1 MSFKKVADRLLSAVV
16 QTMIPIVSNM
26 KIIAETFVM
35 NTVKMFIGKI
45 QAKSAV
51 SPPIYARLLW
61 IDNNPGETF
70 DKNNPYHILQLT
82 DMYLQI
88 NEDWTQD
95 PLLKIQATTPAY
107 LHWHRINAG
116 TARDMSSKRTSEQIK
131 EMQDQKKSDTSAKI
145 AKAKEAA
152 KQAAL
157 KNESAVADAKTRART
172 PAPTPAKTQSAPYK
186 PNPPPAPAKTQPVPY
201 KPNPP
206 PAPAKTQPAPYK
218 PNPPS
223 SYRPHPP
230 PPTPGYK
237 PPTNGNQSP
246 L

>member
-1 MSFKKVADRLLSAVV
+1 MPNPSIYGSPIERINMSFKKVADRLLSAVV
-16 QTMIPIVSNM
+16 QTMIPIVANM
-26 KIIAETFVM
+26 QIIAETFVM

-116 TARDMSSKRTSEQIK
+116 TARDMSSKRTPEQLK
-131 EMQDQKKSDTSAKI
+131 AMQEQKKTDTAAKI

-157 KNESAVADAKTRART
+157 KNETATADAKTRART
-172 PAPTPAKTQSAPYK
+172 PAPTPAKNPPNSYK
-186 PNPPPAPAKTQPVPY
+186 PNPPPSYT
-201 KPNPP
+201 
-206 PAPAKTQPAPYK
+206 

-223 SYRPHPP
+223 SYKPP
-230 PPTPGYK
+230 LPPTTGYRPPQPGDQK
-237 PPTNGNQSP
+237 P

>member
-1 MSFKKVADRLLSAVV
+1 MERINMSFKKVADRLLSAIV

-26 KIIAETFVM
+26 QIIAETFIM
-35 NTVKMFIGKI
+35 NTMKMFIGKI
-45 QAKSAV
+45 KAKSAV
-51 SPPIYARLLW
+51 SPPMYVRLLW
-61 IDNNPGETF
+61 IDNNPGEVF

-116 TARDMSSKRTSEQIK
+116 TARDISKRSPEDLK
-131 EMQDQKKSDTSAKI
+131 ALQDQKKAETKDKI

-157 KNESAVADAKTRART
+157 KNEATAAEVKTRSKT
-172 PAPTPAKTQSAPYK
+172 PAPPPSTTTKPTIPHTSYK
-186 PNPPPAPAKTQPVPY
+186 PTIPPTGY
-201 KPNPP
+201 KPQPP
-206 PAPAKTQPAPYK
+206 V
-218 PNPPS
+218 
-223 SYRPHPP
+223 
-230 PPTPGYK
+230 GYK
-237 PPTNGNQSP
+237 PPTGP

>member
-1 MSFKKVADRLLSAVV
+1 MSFKKVADRLLAAVV
-16 QTMIPIVSNM
+16 QSMIPIVSNM
-26 KIIAETFVM
+26 QIIAETFIM
-35 NTVKMFIGKI
+35 NTMKMFIGKI
-45 QAKSAV
+45 KAKSAV
-51 SPPIYARLLW
+51 SPPMYVRLLW
-61 IDNNPGETF
+61 IDNNPGEVF

-116 TARDMSSKRTSEQIK
+116 TARDISKRTPEDLK
-131 EMQDQKKSDTSAKI
+131 ALQDQKKAETKDKI

-157 KNESAVADAKTRART
+157 KNEAAAAEASKTRSKT
-172 PAPTPAKTQSAPYK
+172 PAPPSTTTTKLT
-186 PNPPPAPAKTQPVPY
+186 NPPSG
-201 KPNPP
+201 
-206 PAPAKTQPAPYK
+206 YK

-223 SYRPHPP
+223 GYKPN
-230 PPTPGYK
+230 PPTGYK
-237 PPTNGNQSP
+237 PPTGP

>member
-1 MSFKKVADRLLSAVV
+1 MSFKKVADRLLSAIV

-26 KIIAETFVM
+26 QIIAETFIM
-35 NTVKMFIGKI
+35 NTMKMFIGKI
-45 QAKSAV
+45 KAKSAV
-51 SPPIYARLLW
+51 SPPMYVRLLW
-61 IDNNPGETF
+61 IDNNPGEVF

-116 TARDMSSKRTSEQIK
+116 TARDISKRSPEDLK
-131 EMQDQKKSDTSAKI
+131 ALQDQKKAETKDKI

-157 KNESAVADAKTRART
+157 KNEATAAEVKTRSKT
-172 PAPTPAKTQSAPYK
+172 PAPPPSTTTKPTIPHTSYK
-186 PNPPPAPAKTQPVPY
+186 PTIPPTGY
-201 KPNPP
+201 KPQPP
-206 PAPAKTQPAPYK
+206 V
-218 PNPPS
+218 
-223 SYRPHPP
+223 
-230 PPTPGYK
+230 GYK
-237 PPTNGNQSP
+237 PPTGP

>member
-1 MSFKKVADRLLSAVV
+1 
-16 QTMIPIVSNM
+16 
-26 KIIAETFVM
+26 M

-45 QAKSAV
+45 KAKSAV
-51 SPPIYARLLW
+51 SPPMYVRLLW
-61 IDNNPGETF
+61 IDNNPGEVF

-116 TARDMSSKRTSEQIK
+116 TAREISKRSPEDLK
-131 EMQDQKKSDTSAKI
+131 ALQDQKKAETKEKI

-157 KNESAVADAKTRART
+157 KNEAATAEASKTRSKT
-172 PAPTPAKTQSAPYK
+172 PAP
-186 PNPPPAPAKTQPVPY
+186 PPP
-201 KPNPP
+201 KP
-206 PAPAKTQPAPYK
+206 T
-218 PNPPS
+218 
-223 SYRPHPP
+223 P
-230 PPTPGYK
+230 PPTNPRSQPPSTGYKPQPPTGYK
-237 PPTNGNQSP
+237 PPSGGRSGP

>member
-1 MSFKKVADRLLSAVV
+1 MPNPSIYGSPIERINMSFKKVADRLLSAVV
-16 QTMIPIVSNM
+16 QTMIPIVANM
-26 KIIAETFVM
+26 QIIAETFVM

-45 QAKSAV
+45 PAKSAV

-88 NEDWTQD
+88 NQDWTQD

-116 TARDMSSKRTSEQIK
+116 TARDMTKRTPEQLK
-131 EMQDQKKSDTSAKI
+131 AMQEQKKTDTAAKI

-157 KNESAVADAKTRART
+157 KNEAATADAKTRART
-172 PAPTPAKTQSAPYK
+172 PAPTPAKTQ
-186 PNPPPAPAKTQPVPY
+186 PP
-201 KPNPP
+201 
-206 PAPAKTQPAPYK
+206 PYK

-223 SYRPHPP
+223 TYKPNPP
-230 PPTPGYK
+230 PPTTGYRPPQPGDQK
-237 PPTNGNQSP
+237 P

>member
-1 MSFKKVADRLLSAVV
+1 MPNPSIYGSPVERINMSFRKVADRLLAAVV
-16 QTMIPIVSNM
+16 QTMIPIVADM
-26 KIIAETFVM
+26 QIIAETFIM

-45 QAKSAV
+45 KAKSAV
-51 SPPIYARLLW
+51 SPPMYVRLLW
-61 IDNNPGETF
+61 IDNNPGEVF

-116 TARDMSSKRTSEQIK
+116 TAREISKRSPEDLK
-131 EMQDQKKSDTSAKI
+131 ALQDQKKAETKDKI

-157 KNESAVADAKTRART
+157 KNEAATAEASKSRSKT
-172 PAPTPAKTQSAPYK
+172 PAPKPTPSTNPRSQPPSTGYK
-186 PNPPPAPAKTQPVPY
+186 PQ
-201 KPNPP
+201 
-206 PAPAKTQPAPYK
+206 
-218 PNPPS
+218 
-223 SYRPHPP
+223 
-230 PPTPGYK
+230 PPTGYK
-237 PPTNGNQSP
+237 PPGV

>member
-1 MSFKKVADRLLSAVV
+1 MPNPSIYGSPMERINMSFKKVADRLLSAIV

-26 KIIAETFVM
+26 QIIAETFIM
-35 NTVKMFIGKI
+35 NTMKMFIGKI
-45 QAKSAV
+45 KAKSAV
-51 SPPIYARLLW
+51 SPPMYVRLLW
-61 IDNNPGETF
+61 IDNNPGEVF

-116 TARDMSSKRTSEQIK
+116 TARDISKRSPEDLK
-131 EMQDQKKSDTSAKI
+131 ALQDQKKAETKDKI

-157 KNESAVADAKTRART
+157 KNEATAAEVKTRSKT
-172 PAPTPAKTQSAPYK
+172 PAPPPSTTTKPTIPHTSYK
-186 PNPPPAPAKTQPVPY
+186 PTIPPTGY
-201 KPNPP
+201 KPQPP
-206 PAPAKTQPAPYK
+206 V
-218 PNPPS
+218 
-223 SYRPHPP
+223 
-230 PPTPGYK
+230 GYK
-237 PPTNGNQSP
+237 PPTGP

>member
-16 QTMIPIVSNM
+16 QSMIPIVSNM
-26 KIIAETFVM
+26 QIIAETFIM
-35 NTVKMFIGKI
+35 NTMKMFIGKI
-45 QAKSAV
+45 KAKSAV
-51 SPPIYARLLW
+51 SPPMYVRLLW
-61 IDNNPGETF
+61 IDNNPGEVF

-116 TARDMSSKRTSEQIK
+116 TARDISKRSPEDLK
-131 EMQDQKKSDTSAKI
+131 ALQDQKKAETKDKI

-157 KNESAVADAKTRART
+157 KNEATAAEVKTRSKT
-172 PAPTPAKTQSAPYK
+172 PAPPPSTTTKPTIPHTSYK
-186 PNPPPAPAKTQPVPY
+186 PTIPPTGY
-201 KPNPP
+201 KPQPP
-206 PAPAKTQPAPYK
+206 V
-218 PNPPS
+218 
-223 SYRPHPP
+223 
-230 PPTPGYK
+230 GYK
-237 PPTNGNQSP
+237 PPTGP

>member
-1 MSFKKVADRLLSAVV
+1 MPNPSIYGAPVERINMSLKKVADRLLAAVV

-26 KIIAETFVM
+26 QIIAETFVM

-51 SPPIYARLLW
+51 SPPMYVRLLW
-61 IDNNPGETF
+61 IDNNPGEVF

-116 TARDMSSKRTSEQIK
+116 SARDMSSKRTPEQLK
-131 EMQDQKKSDTSAKI
+131 EMQDQKKADTAAKI

-152 KQAAL
+152 KEAAL
-157 KNESAVADAKTRART
+157 KNDAAIAEAKTRSKT
-172 PAPTPAKTQSAPYK
+172 PAPTPANTQPPYK
-186 PNPPPAPAKTQPVPY
+186 PNPTPSYRPPQP
-201 KPNPP
+201 
-206 PAPAKTQPAPYK
+206 
-218 PNPPS
+218 PPS
-223 SYRPHPP
+223 STTGYRPP
-230 PPTPGYK
+230 
-237 PPTNGNQSP
+237 NA